1 MSFVAKGVKK
11 AFRSV
16 SKFLKKAWTAV
27 TTSDIGKVALAAAAV
42 YMGGQAM
49 GMWGGGGGAGAGAG
63 VGAGAT
69 ESALLTGGDALAA
82 GTAGAGAGAGT
93 ATAAST
99 ASGLAAPV
107 STGTGLINAGQ
118 AAGAFNA
125 AGSAVAGGQA
135 AGALAKGAGIIGS
148 FLKNPVVQQAVVGGI
163 QGAFTPDEIDLMRE
177 QERIEKE
184 RQRRAFE
191 GVGDISL
198 GVRPAAPL
206 PQRDNTG
213 GLAYNSFAPGA
224 GLIGKNMLP
233 YRPRS

>member
-1 MSFVAKGVKK
+1 MSSLAKGVKK

-16 SKFLKKAWTAV
+16 SKFIKKAWKAV
-27 TTSDIGKVALAAAAV
+27 TSSTVGKVALAAAAI
-42 YMGGQAM
+42 YFAWPAIKGAFA
-49 GMWGGGGGAGAGAG
+49 GGGGAAGAGAG
-63 VGAGAT
+63 VT
-69 ESALLTGGDALAA
+69 ESTLLAGGDALAA

-107 STGTGLINAGQ
+107 SSGAGLVNAGQ
-118 AAGAFNA
+118 AANAFNA
-125 AGSAVAGGQA
+125 AGSAVAAGQA
-135 AGALAKGAGIIGS
+135 AGGLAKGAGIIGS
-148 FLKNPVVQQAVVGGI
+148 FLKNPIVQQAVVGGI
-163 QGAFTPDEIDLMRE
+163 QGAFSPDEIDLMRE

-184 RQRRAFE
+184 RQRRAF
-191 GVGDISL
+191 GGIGDIEL

-206 PQRDNTG
+206 PRRDNSG